1 MLPPWKVPTWIG
13 CRPGDR
19 DVLTWTDRLRDS
31 GPRLDLHWY
40 EGLSLHTTVKS
51 KSAARRESRP
61 GAARAPLEFL
71 GLACAIGVSTIYFNQ
86 PLLLEMGQTYGATAG
101 RAGFVAVATQVGYA
115 LGLLLFVPL
124 GDVLERRRLMLRMYG
139 AVVAALLLVAMASSL
154 AWLIAGSVVLGL
166 LASVTHIVLPIA
178 PDLVTDKER
187 GRAIGTVMMGLLL
200 GILLARSFA
209 GWVSRI
215 PALFAHAASGSA
227 GAALHR
233 VAGWRYVFV
242 LAALGNAAFLPLL
255 GRAMPRLPPKQ
266 HLRYGDAMRSLW
278 TLYRTEPLLRESCM
292 IGALIFASF
301 SCFWTTLAFLLGS
314 HYGLGAG
321 VAGSFGLVGAA
332 GALVAPIAGRLAD
345 KRGTRWVVTAGMT
358 LLAFSYALLWSGEG
372 SGLSF
377 ALHVAVL
384 VVGVVLLDMGAQ
396 LIQVGN
402 QTRIFGLVPSA
413 RSRLN
418 TVYMTVYFSGAAI
431 GSALSTM
438 AWVRWKWNGVC
449 GLALGLIALGALR
462 HALGSRGPET
472 HESRSEHPAIDAVL
486 EI

>member
-1 MLPPWKVPTWIG
+1 MTVQSQPAT
-13 CRPGDR
+13 
-19 DVLTWTDRLRDS
+19 LR
-31 GPRLDLHWY
+31 
-40 EGLSLHTTVKS
+40 EQK
-51 KSAARRESRP
+51 AAAP
-61 GAARAPLEFL
+61 RAPLHFL

-86 PLLLEMGQTYGATAG
+86 PLLLEIGRTYGSTAVQVG
-101 RAGFVAVATQVGYA
+101 LVTGATQVGYA

-124 GDVLERRRLMLRMYG
+124 GDVLERRALMMRMYG
-139 AVVAALLLVAMASSL
+139 AVVIALLLVAMAPSL

-215 PALFAHAASGSA
+215 PILFAHAPSGSV
-227 GAALHR
+227 GAVLHGI
-233 VAGWRYVFV
+233 AGWRYVFV
-242 LAALGNAAFLPLL
+242 IAALVNAAFLPLL
-255 GRAMPRLPPKQ
+255 GRVMPKLPPKQ
-266 HLRYGDAMRSLW
+266 RLRYGDAMASLW
-278 TLYRTEPLLRESCM
+278 TLVRTQPLLRESCL

-301 SCFWTTLAFLLGS
+301 SCFWTTLAFLLDS

-345 KRGTRWVVTAGMT
+345 RRGTRWVLTAGMT
-358 LLAFSYALLWSGEG
+358 LLAVSYLLLWAGERA
-372 SGLSF
+372 GLSF
-377 ALHVAVL
+377 AAHIAIL
-384 VVGVVLLDMGAQ
+384 VVGVVVLDMGAQ
-396 LIQVGN
+396 LAQVAN

-418 TVYMTVYFSGAAI
+418 TVYMTVYFSGAAA

-438 AWVRWKWNGVC
+438 AWVHWKWNGVC
-449 GLALGLIALGALR
+449 GMALGLIALGGLR
-462 HALGSRGPET
+462 HAFGSRVPA
-472 HESRSEHPAIDAVL
+472 HSPDSRSGHPAVDAVL